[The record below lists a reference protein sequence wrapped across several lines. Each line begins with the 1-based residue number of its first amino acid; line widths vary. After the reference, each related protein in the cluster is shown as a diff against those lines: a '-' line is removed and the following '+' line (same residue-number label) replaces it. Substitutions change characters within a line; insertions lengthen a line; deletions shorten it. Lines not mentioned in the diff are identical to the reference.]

1 MVIIYNEKEDN
12 GYSSSDSEENE
23 VGNWRQE
30 KIYYSSS
37 YSACDITFGIKNCT
51 NYLFTGFEC
60 ENGGIVSF
68 FFFIFILFFNFIIYI
83 YIIII
88 IIIIYIYILLTNY
101 NLFT

>member
-68 FFFIFILFFNFIIYI
+68 FFFFIFILFFNFIIYI
-83 YIIII
+83 YILLLLLLLLF
-88 IIIIYIYILLTNY
+88 IYIYY
-101 NLFT
+101 